1 MREGCSKPTVSWEDQ
16 NTQRV
21 FTHCANR
28 SSQTLLVQLPS
39 ADKQASSWRG
49 RTSLIRFLPFTQ
61 FCVFNIPS
69 KPDWENVPLCF
80 LPMQHNLRASVC
92 MSSQKR
98 SCLPLLGHLRNT
110 PLRSLVGHSHNVRSE
125 IPASNNIVL
134 YLPASAC
141 SPNWDQA
148 QRRETLSDG

>member
-110 PLRSLVGHSHNVRSE
+110 PLRSLVGHSHNVRWGLRNDPHSGRNE
-125 IPASNNIVL
+125 GNLINSQVCREAAVL
-134 YLPASAC
+134 LP
-141 SPNWDQA
+141 W
-148 QRRETLSDG
+148 L